1 MKSSKL
7 KSLQE
12 VQIQKWKKAEL
23 VPKADVL
30 AVEEPLEI
38 NIAYGLGDDRQ
49 RKSLAVTM
57 RTPGQDFDLALGF
70 LLSEGIISQQEE
82 VLQIR
87 YLASELEDSAQENV
101 LLVDL
106 VPKHTFDPEQLNR
119 HFYTASSCG
128 ICGKASIDL
137 VRVHLPYILSYSQ
150 PKIAI
155 EELLALPEKL
165 LKAQES
171 FAKTGGLHA
180 AALFNQKG
188 ELLLIREDVGRHNA
202 LDKIIGAAFQKGWLP
217 LNNHILMLSGRIS
230 FELVQK
236 ALVAGI
242 PAIAAVGA
250 PSSLALELA
259 DEHKMTLIGF
269 LKEGQFNIYCGVER
283 ILQ

>member
-1 MKSSKL
+1 MKSNNL
-7 KSLQE
+7 KSLKGVWIE
-12 VQIQKWKKAEL
+12 KWKSRQL
-23 VPKADVL
+23 VKQEDVL

-38 NIAYGLGDDRQ
+38 NIGYGKGENRQ

-70 LLSEGIISQQEE
+70 LLSEGIISQQKE

-87 YLASELEDSAQENV
+87 YLASELEDAAQENV

-106 VPKHTFDPEQLNR
+106 APKHSFEPEQLHR

-137 VRVHLPYILSYSQ
+137 VRVHLPYILTYAY
-150 PKIAI
+150 PKI
-155 EELLALPEKL
+155 EVGQLLNLPNKL
-165 LKAQES
+165 LQAQES
-171 FAKTGGLHA
+171 FVKTGGLHA
-180 AALFNQKG
+180 AALFDLDG
-188 ELLLIREDVGRHNA
+188 TLCLAREDVGRHNA
-202 LDKIIGAAFQKGWLP
+202 LDKIIGAAFQRGWLP
-217 LNNHILMLSGRIS
+217 LKEHILMLSGRIS

-242 PAIAAVGA
+242 SVIAAVGA

-269 LKEGQFNIYCGVER
+269 LKEEQFNVYCGAER
-283 ILQ
+283 ILE